1 MNYCLNHHI
10 RQPSPSLLKQAQQL
24 RFAYHTQCVTEAQL
38 LSMGQALWQLLE
50 IEEILPTKTLTI
62 QTTDSPLD
70 SLPWECLHHPTLGF
84 LAKHP
89 DYTFSRLIN
98 NQYNKLPPP
107 PGPLNILLCTAQPN
121 LTKTTTPSH
130 FSNLFIEIEQNQLFN
145 SLATDIAAG
154 KVHFYAPDDGRFR
167 SLLKILSQQTWH
179 LVILSGHVILARSN
193 PHQLQKIPH
202 FLFENENGG
211 GELISAITLTQIFRQ
226 TKIQCLVVAACQ
238 SLDLVKSLVQ
248 AGIPYGVGMR
258 EPLLDRAG
266 YIFVHRLCLSLAQ
279 QTRIDIAVQQ
289 ARDAMTQLLS
299 AQETW
304 QSANRTIGCDPSIG
318 QWNLPTLFT
327 HDPTQ
332 PLVNQH
338 WQPQPQPL
346 SWLGSAITLPK
357 VFIGRRDE
365 LRTLGEKLSQGSIQR
380 LLIHGIGGIGKTAL
394 AGRLALPLI
403 QQGYRVLVYQA
414 HEPENFIHFL
424 TKHHKNLLNT
434 KKTKEINIA
443 TALAPF
449 LQDKWLIWLDNLDQH
464 PRTGQF
470 NDPSLLAALTYFS
483 QQPQTG
489 AWRLLLTSRY
499 PLDQL
504 FAYEKYHLQRPNFTD
519 FSRYLQYLGFNP
531 ALTPFRKIYQ
541 ILGGNFQGAQLLRS
555 LPDSENIEQQLRL
568 AYRYL
573 QAYLTNGE
581 W

>member
-1 MNYCLNHHI
+1 
-10 RQPSPSLLKQAQQL
+10 
-24 RFAYHTQCVTEAQL
+24 
-38 LSMGQALWQLLE
+38 
-50 IEEILPTKTLTI
+50 
-62 QTTDSPLD
+62 
-70 SLPWECLHHPTLGF
+70 
-84 LAKHP
+84 
-89 DYTFSRLIN
+89 
-98 NQYNKLPPP
+98 
-107 PGPLNILLCTAQPN
+107 
-121 LTKTTTPSH
+121 
-130 FSNLFIEIEQNQLFN
+130 
-145 SLATDIAAG
+145 
-154 KVHFYAPDDGRFR
+154 
-167 SLLKILSQQTWH
+167 
-179 LVILSGHVILARSN
+179 
-193 PHQLQKIPH
+193 
-202 FLFENENGG
+202 
-211 GELISAITLTQIFRQ
+211 
-226 TKIQCLVVAACQ
+226 
-238 SLDLVKSLVQ
+238 
-248 AGIPYGVGMR
+248 MR

-318 QWNLPTLFT
+318 QWNLPALFT

-332 PLVNQH
+332 PLVNRH